1 VVESGTIHVYVTDEK
16 GRKHLIKECA
26 EGNHIFSLLSIMD
39 VLTGEIKPY
48 KTVSAKA
55 VEDTSILRLP
65 VKAFV
70 EVLQRYPEYLVRIT
84 QIIIVRVQRVTFTAL
99 HNYLGLTS
107 EIIQSFHDIKKRHK
121 KLSAKES
128 SDKSESSSSSYQNK
142 LSNSDTLSSLND
154 NQSTDEAN
162 KKEQQETQHRHQ
174 HTNHYNSQ
182 KNDSKGR
189 KYSMPLPPVEFFV
202 DDPEETLEKTPQSA
216 QSLEANANAQTNQ
229 ITDSIKI
236 HQTKKDPRLSA
247 FRQASTSVETIDT
260 VSSDNEI
267 NSDGSE
273 FGSGNNIA
281 ELQKKLP
288 EVQKKISELLKL
300 NVNLIIFFSKLKFNI
315 LDFTW
320 A

>member
-1 VVESGTIHVYVTDEK
+1 
-16 GRKHLIKECA
+16 LIKECA

-39 VLTGEIKPY
+39 VLTGEMKPY

-70 EVLQRYPEYLVRIT
+70 EVLHRYPEYLVRIT

-107 EIIQSFHDIKKRHK
+107 EIIQSFQDLKKKQK
-121 KLSAKES
+121 KSSSKES
-128 SDKSESSSSSYQNK
+128 SKSASTSSSYQTK
-142 LSNSDTLSSLND
+142 LSNSETMTSLND
-154 NQSTDEAN
+154 DVYGNEKNEQQDSHHNQSHHHHHHHHHHN
-162 KKEQQETQHRHQ
+162 
-174 HTNHYNSQ
+174 Q
-182 KNDSKGR
+182 KIDSKGR

-202 DDPEETLEKTPQSA
+202 DDPDDTLNASKKSA
-216 QSLEANANAQTNQ
+216 QPLTTNDVLQ
-229 ITDSIKI
+229 KNPTESISIGKTNKESKI
-236 HQTKKDPRLSA
+236 DN

-260 VSSDNEI
+260 ISSENDI

-273 FGSGNNIA
+273 FGSGNNMA

-288 EVQKKISELLKL
+288 DVQKKIAELLKL
-300 NVNLIIFFSKLKFNI
+300 NVN
-315 LDFTW
+315 
-320 A
+320 